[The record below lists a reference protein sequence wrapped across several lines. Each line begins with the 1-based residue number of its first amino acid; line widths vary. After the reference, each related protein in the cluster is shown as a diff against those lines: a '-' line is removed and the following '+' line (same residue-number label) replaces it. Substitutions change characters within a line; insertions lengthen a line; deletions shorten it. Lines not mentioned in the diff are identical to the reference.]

1 MPGLPRGS
9 PSRPRCR
16 PSSSRSARGVL
27 LREAPAAPGLTHL
40 ERRRARRGAQRRP
53 MLGSERSG
61 SAGASFPLAGQ
72 GRASPVTAQGIQHPA
87 SRAAAPPSR
96 QAPAHRRQFTE
107 VLQAAGSGP
116 PLPPPQPGPGEKRP
130 GASTCGAGPP
140 PAAAAARHP
149 LAAPAS
155 PGRASGRAA
164 SGARLPPAAEA
175 LAPAA
180 RQLRTGRFVLPRGA
194 NATVKSAPEADAEQ
208 LPKPQPS
215 LVSSPSN
222 SDNTAANL
230 LAHRGGL

>member
-130 GASTCGAGPP
+130 AASTCGAGPP
-140 PAAAAARHP
+140 PAALSPPPPPGTPSRPRPPRAERAGGR
-149 LAAPAS
+149 PAGPGS
-155 PGRASGRAA
+155 PRLRRRWLRQPGSSGPGG
-164 SGARLPPAAEA
+164 S
-175 LAPAA
+175 
-180 RQLRTGRFVLPRGA
+180 
-194 NATVKSAPEADAEQ
+194 
-208 LPKPQPS
+208 
-215 LVSSPSN
+215 SSPEGR
-222 SDNTAANL
+222 TL
-230 LAHRGGL
+230 P